1 MTNADIAFLATGVL
15 AVVGG
20 LLAITSRRVVHAALW
35 LVVALLG
42 VAGSLIV
49 LGAELVGLILVVVY
63 VGAVVVLVL
72 FALMLTRAP
81 IGPDQAHRVGVWR
94 HLGSYAAGLATT
106 ALLLAVLAPLAGT
119 APVDRVEVGDHR
131 GGEQVVVGQVVE
143 GAHDDGLD
151 RVGAML
157 PVEGVEGGEVERVEV
172 DSSAMAADLF
182 GTWVWPFEAL
192 SVLLLAALVG
202 GLAVARGVR
211 RS

>member
-15 AVVGG
+15 AIVGG

-81 IGPDQAHRVGVWR
+81 IGPDRAHRVGVWR
-94 HLGSYAAGLATT
+94 HLGSYAAGLATA
-106 ALLLAVLAPLAGT
+106 ALLVAVLAPLAGT
-119 APVDRVEVGDHR
+119 APVDRV
-131 GGEQVVVGQVVE
+131 Q
-143 GAHDDGLD
+143 
-151 RVGAML
+151 
-157 PVEGVEGGEVERVEV
+157 V
-172 DSSAMAADLF
+172 DSTALAADLF

-211 RS
+211 RT

>member
-49 LGAELVGLILVVVY
+49 LGAELVALILVVVY

-81 IGPDQAHRVGVWR
+81 IGPDKAHAVGVGRRVGA
-94 HLGSYAAGLATT
+94 YAAGAATT
-106 ALLLAVLAPLAGT
+106 ALLLTVLAPLAGT
-119 APVDRVEVGDHR
+119 APADRVV
-131 GGEQVVVGQVVE
+131 
-143 GAHDDGLD
+143 
-151 RVGAML
+151 
-157 PVEGVEGGEVERVEV
+157 V
-172 DSSAMAADLF
+172 DSATVAADLF

-211 RS
+211 RP